1 MRQKAMNTG
10 MMDFFY
16 VNKGLGLPMVQT
28 PSCLDAAQTC
38 PAPGS
43 TVVTVH
49 FWGKVI
55 TKTPEEVGK
64 HPLSHPGHPLQGM
77 MLSIPSIS

>member
-1 MRQKAMNTG
+1 

-16 VNKGLGLPMVQT
+16 VNKGLGLPTVQN
-28 PSCLDAAQTC
+28 PSCLDAVQTC
-38 PAPGS
+38 PTPGS
-43 TVVTVH
+43 TVGAVH

-64 HPLSHPGHPLQGM
+64 HPSHWGIRSRG
-77 MLSIPSIS
+77 